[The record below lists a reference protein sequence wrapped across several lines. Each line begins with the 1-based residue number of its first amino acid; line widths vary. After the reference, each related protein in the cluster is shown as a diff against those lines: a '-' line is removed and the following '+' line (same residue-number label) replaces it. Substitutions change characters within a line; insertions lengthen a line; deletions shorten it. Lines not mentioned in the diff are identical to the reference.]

1 MTLDEHPMTDKRN
14 IWLRG
19 LLMLLMAMIYQVCGT
34 LLFLISVIQFLIA
47 LLSGSANA
55 RLQTFGRSLGN
66 FLRQI
71 VNFLSFASEDLPFP
85 FDDWPAAE

>member
-1 MTLDEHPMTDKRN
+1 MGEQSEVASNKRN

-34 LLFLISVIQFLIA
+34 LLFFVTVIQFIITLF
-47 LLSGSANA
+47 SGAANA

-66 FLRQI
+66 FLRLI

-85 FDDWPAAE
+85 FDDWPSAD